1 MHVFEDFG
9 YNEKWM
15 EMKIVKAS
23 LFFEQKHLESRV
35 GGELQGV
42 AQEQSSSWVVR
53 LTICRCQI
61 SCDTV

>member
-1 MHVFEDFG
+1 
-9 YNEKWM
+9 M

-35 GGELQGV
+35 SGEIQGV